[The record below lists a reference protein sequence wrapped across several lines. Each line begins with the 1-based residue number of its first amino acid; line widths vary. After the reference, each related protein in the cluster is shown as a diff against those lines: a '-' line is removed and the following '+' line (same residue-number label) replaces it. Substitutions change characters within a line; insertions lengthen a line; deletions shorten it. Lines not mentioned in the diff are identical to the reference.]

1 MIKDPREHFEAQTF
15 HIVDFDVIEKK
26 KNGTMCQASILN
38 DSYQSGLDLTEF
50 QVYNFTG
57 TELGTCYECKG
68 SHSKTFWIYFT
79 LRMIYQVSSAL
90 H

>member
-1 MIKDPREHFEAQTF
+1 MYSFI
-15 HIVDFDVIEKK
+15 DFDVINER

-50 QVYNFTG
+50 QVYNFSG
-57 TELGTCYECKG
+57 TELGTCYESKG

-79 LRMIYQVSSAL
+79 LRMIFEVGFAL
-90 H
+90 HFIF